1 MDYLEAKNIS
11 ENTVVMFMSDNG
23 GLSAVARGGEKHTHN
38 KPLSS
43 GKGSAHEGGI
53 REPMLVKWPGKIAP
67 NTVTDQ
73 QVIIEDFYPTILEM
87 AGVENYET
95 VQQVDGISFLPV
107 LAGTQSNGTRPLFWH
122 YPNEWG
128 PSGPGIGASSST
140 RVGDWKF
147 IYYYNDGSMELF
159 NLKEDIGETQNLVK
173 EQPEKARE
181 LAKTLSDYLRKVEAQ
196 IPSRKDTGEQI
207 AYPDEVL
214 ITHNG

>member
-1 MDYLEAKNIS
+1 M
-11 ENTVVMFMSDNG
+11 
-23 GLSAVARGGEKHTHN
+23 
-38 KPLSS
+38 
-43 GKGSAHEGGI
+43 
-53 REPMLVKWPGKIAP
+53 
-67 NTVTDQ
+67 
-73 QVIIEDFYPTILEM
+73 
-87 AGVENYET
+87 
-95 VQQVDGISFLPV
+95 
-107 LAGTQSNGTRPLFWH
+107 
-122 YPNEWG
+122 
-128 PSGPGIGASSST
+128 
-140 RVGDWKF
+140 GDWKF